1 MTAAIECHS
10 VGVTLGGTNVL
21 RDVDLSVGR
30 GEWVGLIG
38 PNGAGKTSLLR
49 AIAGSIH
56 AAGTI
61 TLLGDDAAGLQRR
74 EVARRLALVPQAPE
88 LPPGMKVIDYVLLGR
103 TPYLSYLGTEGRDD
117 LDVVAEALEALDLL
131 GFADRNV
138 VTLSGGEAQRAVLAR
153 ALAQQAPILL
163 LDEPTAA
170 LDVGRQQDA
179 LELVEHLRRER
190 GLSVLSALHDLTLAG
205 QFPDRLK
212 LLDCGSIAT
221 SGTAREVLRPDI
233 IREHFGAEVRVV
245 EEGDGV
251 LVVPVRKRGREDPLA
266 TGAEASSPSR

>member
-1 MTAAIECHS
+1 MTSAIECRS
-10 VGVTLGGTNVL
+10 VSLTLGGTHVL
-21 RDVDLSVGR
+21 SDVDLSVGP

-38 PNGAGKTSLLR
+38 PNGAGKTSLLG
-49 AIAGSIH
+49 AIAGSVP
-56 AAGTI
+56 ASGRVS
-61 TLLGDDAAGLQRR
+61 LFGEDATALHRR
-74 EVARRLALVPQAPE
+74 EVARRLALVPQTPQ
-88 LPPGMKVIDYVLLGR
+88 LPPGMRVIDYVLLGR
-103 TPYLSYLGTEGRDD
+103 TPYVGYLGTERRND
-117 LDVVAEALEALDLL
+117 LAVVAEALEALDLL
-131 GFADRNV
+131 GFADRNL

-179 LELVEHLRRER
+179 LELVEQLRRDR

-205 QFPDRLK
+205 QYPDRLK
-212 LLDCGSIAT
+212 LLDRGSIAA
-221 SGTAREVLRPDI
+221 SGRAREVLRPDV

-251 LVVPVRKRGREDPLA
+251 LVVPVRKRGRGDPLVA
-266 TGAEASSPSR
+266 GAEASSPSR